1 LQADD
6 AHMSTSAHS
15 LSLSFGSLPQFAPK
29 PKRPVAPQRRGS
41 SPQQGR
47 ALELLGHAIEYLVD
61 SRLYDQWET
70 PADAAAVHLLM
81 GCSRAVF
88 SECEVLQPWHQ
99 RALMRRL
106 HLQHQRTAP
115 TR

>member
-1 LQADD
+1 
-6 AHMSTSAHS
+6 MSTAAPT
-15 LSLSFGSLPQFAPK
+15 LPLPFGSLPQFALK
-29 PKRPVAPQRRGS
+29 PTPPAPQRRRS
-41 SPQQGR
+41 NPRQGR

-88 SECEVLQPWHQ
+88 SECEALQPWHQ
-99 RALMRRL
+99 RVQSVLVRRL
-106 HLQHQRTAP
+106 HLQHHLRAH